1 MTSAQNPLEQPF
13 ATVHQTPPFTRLTNA
28 SYEPAID
35 RGIALAKAEIEK
47 IANNP
52 EEPTFENTIVALE
65 RAGADLNR
73 VLNVFY
79 PLLSADAD
87 DEMMEISMRV
97 SPKLSDYGTS
107 ITLNASRAE
116 R

>member
-65 RAGADLNR
+65 RAAR
-73 VLNVFY
+73 
-79 PLLSADAD
+79 
-87 DEMMEISMRV
+87 
-97 SPKLSDYGTS
+97 TS
-107 ITLNASRAE
+107 TACSTCSIRCCRPTPTTR
-116 R
+116 